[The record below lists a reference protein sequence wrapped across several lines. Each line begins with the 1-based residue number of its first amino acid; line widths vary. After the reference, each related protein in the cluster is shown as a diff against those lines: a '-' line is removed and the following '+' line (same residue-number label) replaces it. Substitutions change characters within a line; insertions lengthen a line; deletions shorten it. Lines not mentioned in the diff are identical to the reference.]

1 MTQRVLTALD
11 HRVEDR
17 IAALLAGERQV
28 QLVRRCPDLADL
40 LAAAA
45 AGLGD
50 LALVSG
56 SVRGLD
62 RDALAQ
68 LGEAGVRVIGVV
80 DAEEE
85 ERRLRQLGI
94 ADLLLAAQARA
105 ELPAILRRLTD
116 PAPRVG
122 GITSSPADALAGAEA
137 AADDEPDAAEPEPA
151 AGRVVAVWGPAGSP
165 GRTTVA
171 VNLAAELAATGT
183 SVLLVDGDTYGAC
196 IAQVLG
202 LLDESPGVAA
212 AARAAELG
220 TLDLAT
226 LARLTPSVATGFRV
240 LTGLPTSTRWSELR
254 ADAMRNILEN
264 ARRLVDIVVVD
275 CAFCLDDDEE
285 LSYDTRAPRRNG
297 ATLATLESADEIVV
311 VGAADPVGLHRLVRG
326 LQDLAGVSTGEPI
339 IVVNRLRAGAVGS
352 GPEKRVA
359 EALERFAGVTVRAY
373 LPDDRAT
380 ADRCLLAGR
389 VLAEEAPGSVLRERM
404 RQLARS
410 LDASDQDA
418 ARTRVRR
425 WWPRSATM
433 GRWSTA

>member
-1 MTQRVLTALD
+1 MTT
-11 HRVEDR
+11 
-17 IAALLAGERQV
+17 
-28 QLVRRCPDLADL
+28 RR
-40 LAAAA
+40 
-45 AGLGD
+45 
-50 LALVSG
+50 
-56 SVRGLD
+56 
-62 RDALAQ
+62 
-68 LGEAGVRVIGVV
+68 
-80 DAEEE
+80 
-85 ERRLRQLGI
+85 
-94 ADLLLAAQARA
+94 
-105 ELPAILRRLTD
+105 
-116 PAPRVG
+116 
-122 GITSSPADALAGAEA
+122 
-137 AADDEPDAAEPEPA
+137 
-151 AGRVVAVWGPAGSP
+151 
-165 GRTTVA
+165 
-171 VNLAAELAATGT
+171 
-183 SVLLVDGDTYGAC
+183 
-196 IAQVLG
+196 
-202 LLDESPGVAA
+202 
-212 AARAAELG
+212 
-220 TLDLAT
+220 
-226 LARLTPSVATGFRV
+226 
-240 LTGLPTSTRWSELR
+240 
-254 ADAMRNILEN
+254 
-264 ARRLVDIVVVD
+264 
-275 CAFCLDDDEE
+275 

-410 LDASDQDA
+410 LGTSDQDA